1 MPSVTCGGY
10 CPFCLLGSLGFWE
23 YILYKNMVK
32 WMYCSMVYELL
43 KEDIT
48 LCKRRGMNKLIT
60 MGKMFIV
67 VHVLINLPQILDTSN
82 NVVRQ

>member
-10 CPFCLLGSLGFWE
+10 CPLCLLGSLSFGE
-23 YILYKNMVK
+23 YILYKNMVE

-43 KEDIT
+43 KDDIT
-48 LCKRRGMNKLIT
+48 LCKRRGMNKLIIT

-67 VHVLINLPQILDTSN
+67 VHVFINLISLIF
-82 NVVRQ
+82 